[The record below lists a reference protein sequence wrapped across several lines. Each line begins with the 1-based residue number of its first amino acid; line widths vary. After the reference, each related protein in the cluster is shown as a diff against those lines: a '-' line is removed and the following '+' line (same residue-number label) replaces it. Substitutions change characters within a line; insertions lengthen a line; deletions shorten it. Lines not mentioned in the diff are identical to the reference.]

1 MPKSCFCL
9 MKYSLF
15 IEYVSMVRRLWRRM
29 LYKKVCIRKNQHCFP
44 VAINTRGIFFFEMC
58 SYTTFFVACV
68 CNCCTS
74 WAVALWNHCL
84 GHAMCWNIIS
94 YPPIFSMYG
103 AGSSRLILLG
113 KMNCQLFLIFF
124 THILWGVGLGSLAQQ
139 VGAVVS

>member
-1 MPKSCFCL
+1 

-15 IEYVSMVRRLWRRM
+15 IEHVSMVRRLWRRM

-74 WAVALWNHCL
+74 CSCIMESLPWACHMLKY
-84 GHAMCWNIIS
+84 NILS
-94 YPPIFSMYG
+94 PHFFSMYG

-113 KMNCQLFLIFF
+113 KMNCQFFLIFF